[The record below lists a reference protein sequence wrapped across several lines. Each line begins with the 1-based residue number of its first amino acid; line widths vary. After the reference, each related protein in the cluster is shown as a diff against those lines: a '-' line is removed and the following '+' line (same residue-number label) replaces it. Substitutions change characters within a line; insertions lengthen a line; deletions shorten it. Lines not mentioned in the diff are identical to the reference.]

1 MKLSEITLTGLGA
14 DGESTMTLVPRGV
27 NPTNGVASLAEKNA
41 VPALERR
48 VTVSVSQPT
57 RNRKNYKVQIRL
69 QNPEQCVSAQQCD
82 PSIVRTGYAD
92 LTLTFSSYSTAGER
106 ALVRTELEKLLVDPL
121 LVDAI
126 DNLNPAY

>member
-14 DGESTMTLVPRGV
+14 DGKSTMTLVPRGV

-92 LTLTFSSYSTAGER
+92 LTLTFSAYSTAGER
-106 ALVRTELEKLLVDPL
+106 ALVRTELEKLLADPL